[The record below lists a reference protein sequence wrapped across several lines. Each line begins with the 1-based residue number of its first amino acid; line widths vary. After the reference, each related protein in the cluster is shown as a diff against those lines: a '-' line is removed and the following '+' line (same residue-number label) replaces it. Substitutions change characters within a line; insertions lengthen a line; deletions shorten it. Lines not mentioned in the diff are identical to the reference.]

1 MLRLEMNPIK
11 GTVYFFNGGT
21 DCKVYGEVECFYLI
35 SIDGPICQLRYLNFL
50 KRIGKEHF
58 YLCPKGSVVLSKK
71 DIPSIFDSM
80 EICKT
85 KEEKTMKNTNILVN
99 KGKILFEKQ
108 EDCNE
113 IIVGRISRS
122 QELIVYNINTG
133 TYSISKLQRRDLDI
147 PIFANVDMDTFAK
160 DYNNYWPEWEE
171 YPTKIKLFKNF
182 KVGKGIVAPED
193 PCTVLTEKG
202 FKEAFY
208 PDFKS
213 YEGAE
218 LYLNGIVYI
227 HIEESDDEGDEDDD
241 EQNCLLKKARKNL
254 RLNARGDFSKEVRK
268 YLKYLDEVYP
278 DEIGQ

>member
-99 KGKILFEKQ
+99 KGKILLKNKKIVMKSLLVEFQ
-108 EDCNE
+108 E
-113 IIVGRISRS
+113 V
-122 QELIVYNINTG
+122 
-133 TYSISKLQRRDLDI
+133 
-147 PIFANVDMDTFAK
+147 
-160 DYNNYWPEWEE
+160 
-171 YPTKIKLFKNF
+171 
-182 KVGKGIVAPED
+182 
-193 PCTVLTEKG
+193 
-202 FKEAFY
+202 
-208 PDFKS
+208 
-213 YEGAE
+213 
-218 LYLNGIVYI
+218 
-227 HIEESDDEGDEDDD
+227 
-241 EQNCLLKKARKNL
+241 KNL
-254 RLNARGDFSKEVRK
+254 L
-268 YLKYLDEVYP
+268 Y
-278 DEIGQ
+278 II